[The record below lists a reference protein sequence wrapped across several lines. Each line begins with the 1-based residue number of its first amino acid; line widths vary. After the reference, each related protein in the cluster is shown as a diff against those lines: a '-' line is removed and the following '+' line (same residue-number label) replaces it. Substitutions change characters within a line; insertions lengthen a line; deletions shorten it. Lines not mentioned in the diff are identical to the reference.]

1 MVVLKNVLVATDF
14 GEAANGALMYGRQL
28 ARSFGATLHLVHVI
42 DDFNARAISVA
53 GFPEYLSSLSRLQ
66 LDAHGTAEVRLSGL
80 LSDEDR
86 SALAAKAVVLT
97 SASPAQVLVDYAK
110 RQNIDLIVAGTHGRG
125 AVGHLFMGSVAER
138 LVRSAPCAVLTVRQ
152 AQRDF
157 VRPDAL
163 QPVERT

>member
-1 MVVLKNVLVATDF
+1 MVVLKHILVAMDF
-14 GEAANGALMYGRQL
+14 GEAANAAFTYGRQL

-53 GFPEYLSSLSRLQ
+53 GFPEYLGSLNRLQ
-66 LDAHGTAEVRLSGL
+66 LDANATAETRLSRL

-86 SALAAKAVVLT
+86 SALSAKAVVLT
-97 SASPAQVLVDYAK
+97 SASPAQAIVDYAK
-110 RQNIDLIVAGTHGRG
+110 RANIDLVVAGTHGRG

-138 LVRSAPCAVLTVRQ
+138 IVRSAPCAVLTVRHP
-152 AQRDF
+152 QREF

-163 QPVERT
+163 QSVAGT